1 MLQVRELAVEVGGV
15 VTLDHA
21 NFSVRAGDKVGIT
34 GRNGAGKT
42 SLLRVLA
49 GDEAPFR
56 GVVQVTGG
64 LGYLSQDPR
73 MDGVDE
79 RATALTHVMSGRGF
93 DQAAARLEKLRLD
106 VEERPSDERIERY
119 TRAEERFRMDGGY
132 AAESEAHR
140 LGDGLGLAPGSLGL
154 ALGSLSG
161 GQRRRV
167 ELARILFA
175 GSDVLLLDEPTN
187 HLDSDAKGWLL
198 EYIRRYRG
206 ALLVISHD
214 LDLLDDA
221 ITRVIHLER
230 HGNEDT
236 GTLTEYKGTYS
247 QYLAGRERDEVQL
260 GRQADREQ
268 AEIHRLANLADSMRG
283 QTAKRART
291 AKSLDTRVAKLEKVA
306 VEGPAKRRQLHVRFP
321 EPPTAGRTVLEVDD
335 LARSYGSVDVF
346 DSVSFTVERGERLL
360 VMGLNGAGKTS
371 LLRILASVA
380 APDLGT
386 VRYGHQV
393 DYGYYAQ
400 EHDLLDPSRSL
411 IEQMRAHA
419 TIPDTE
425 LRGLMGMFGLTGD
438 IVFRPSGTLSGRRE
452 DEAGALATG
461 GGSPQLAVP
470 RRAHEQPGPWLPRRH
485 GRGAGGVAG
494 NDGHRQPRPRVRRGP
509 APRSGPHHARRR
521 PRLLGRGTARSRGY
535 GLIRVRHSH
544 LGAPPSPIR

>member
-1 MLQVRELAVEVGGV
+1 MADRPHWSAVLQVRELAVEVGGV

-21 NFSVRAGDKVGIT
+21 SFTVRAGDKVGLT

-49 GDEAPFR
+49 GDDTPYR
-56 GVVQVTGG
+56 GVVQLTGG

-73 MDGVDE
+73 MDQVDE
-79 RATALTHVMSGRGF
+79 RASALTHVISGRGF
-93 DQAAARLEKLRLD
+93 DQAAARLEKLRLA

-140 LGDGLGLAPGSLGL
+140 LADGLGLASGSLDL

-198 EYIRRYRG
+198 DYIRRYRG

-247 QYLAGRERDEVQL
+247 QYLAGRERDEQQL
-260 GRQADREQ
+260 TRQAEREQ
-268 AEIHRLANLADSMRG
+268 AEIHRLSHLADSMRG

-291 AKSLDTRVAKLEKVA
+291 AKSLDTRVAKLEKAA
-306 VEGPAKRRQLHVRFP
+306 VEGPAKRRELNVRFP
-321 EPPTAGRTVLEVDD
+321 EPPVAGRTVLEVDD
-335 LARSYGSVDVF
+335 LARSYGPVDVF

-371 LLRILASVA
+371 LLRILAGVA
-380 APDLGT
+380 EPDLGA
-386 VRYGHQV
+386 VHYGHQV
-393 DYGYYAQ
+393 DPGYYAQ

-411 IEQMRAHA
+411 IEQMREHA

-438 IVFRPSGTLSGRRE
+438 IVFRPAGTLSGGEKTKLVLSQLVAGRHNLLFL
-452 DEAGALATG
+452 DEPTNNLDPGSRVATARALA
-461 GGSPQLAVP
+461 AW
-470 RRAHEQPGPWLPRRH
+470 PGTMVIVSHDREFVEALHPDRVLTMPEGELDYWDEELLDL
-485 GRGAGGVAG
+485 VAM
-494 NDGHRQPRPRVRRGP
+494 
-509 APRSGPHHARRR
+509 A
-521 PRLLGRGTARSRGY
+521 
-535 GLIRVRHSH
+535 
-544 LGAPPSPIR
+544 

>member
-1 MLQVRELAVEVGGV
+1 VLQVRELAVEVGGV

-21 NFSVRAGDKVGIT
+21 SFTVRAGDKVGIT

-56 GVVQVTGG
+56 GVVQITGG

-73 MDGVDE
+73 MDQVDE
-79 RATALTHVMSGRGF
+79 QATALTHVISGRGF
-93 DQAAARLEKLRLD
+93 DQAAAKLEKLRLA

-119 TRAEERFRMDGGY
+119 SKAEERFRMDGGY

-140 LGDGLGLAPGSLGL
+140 LADGLGLATGSLNL

-175 GSDVLLLDEPTN
+175 GSEVLLLDEPTN

-230 HGNEDT
+230 YGNDDT

-260 GRQADREQ
+260 TRQADREQ
-268 AEIHRLANLADSMRG
+268 SEIQRLSHLADSMRP
-283 QTAKRART
+283 
-291 AKSLDTRVAKLEKVA
+291 S
-306 VEGPAKRRQLHVRFP
+306 GPARRSPWIPGWPSWRRSRWKGRPSVASSTCASPSHRWRAAPCSKSRTWLVPMAMSTCSTRCRSLWSAASDSWSWGSTAP
-321 EPPTAGRTVLEVDD
+321 ARPRCCASWPGWPRPTS
-335 LARSYGSVDVF
+335 ARSATATRS
-346 DSVSFTVERGERLL
+346 T
-360 VMGLNGAGKTS
+360 T
-371 LLRILASVA
+371 
-380 APDLGT
+380 GT
-386 VRYGHQV
+386 
-393 DYGYYAQ
+393 
-400 EHDLLDPSRSL
+400 
-411 IEQMRAHA
+411 
-419 TIPDTE
+419 T
-425 LRGLMGMFGLTGD
+425 
-438 IVFRPSGTLSGRRE
+438 
-452 DEAGALATG
+452 
-461 GGSPQLAVP
+461 
-470 RRAHEQPGPWLPRRH
+470 
-485 GRGAGGVAG
+485 
-494 NDGHRQPRPRVRRGP
+494 
-509 APRSGPHHARRR
+509 PRSTTCSTPPAR
-521 PRLLGRGTARSRGY
+521 
-535 GLIRVRHSH
+535 
-544 LGAPPSPIR
+544 